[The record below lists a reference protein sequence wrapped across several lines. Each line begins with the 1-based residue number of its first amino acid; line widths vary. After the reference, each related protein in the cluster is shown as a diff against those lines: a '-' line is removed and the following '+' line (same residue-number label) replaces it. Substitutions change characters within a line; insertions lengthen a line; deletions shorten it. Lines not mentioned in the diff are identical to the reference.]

1 MAQIFVSYRRGP
13 TGYVATL
20 LAEEIK
26 AQFGPNA
33 VFMDID
39 SIPFGVDFRDHIGA
53 AISECQ
59 VVLVLIGDDW
69 LTSKLPDGS
78 RRIDAPDDFV
88 RVEIEAALQRGIPVV
103 PILTNAARV
112 PTESELPVSIRP
124 LAFRNAAELRSG
136 RDLKAQLQALIRHLS
151 SMRSTAKPSS
161 ANGGPVVPTSALSA
175 LSRWSKRRFVVAVT
189 CGIIAIGGAL
199 LLFAQLTRNKSSPT
213 HQHAAIREVTLQT
226 TDGAPITLHETPDQ
240 HSATR
245 GSLRRGSNVLIVDTF
260 RGADGRMWIKI
271 SINPGWLAARNFA
284 EPAFAMLRPVHTTT
298 LQTGQPAVVAYTGSD
313 GLNLRESP
321 NPQSRVIAFLLAGTQ
336 VMITNDKLTTNEHEW
351 WGVEMPPAYILS
363 DAISIQEP
371 TILEQKR

>member
-20 LAEEIK
+20 LADEIK
-26 AQFGPNA
+26 AQFGANA

-39 SIPFGVDFRDHIGA
+39 NIPFGVDFRDHIGA

-112 PTESELPVSIRP
+112 PTESELPPSIRP

-151 SMRSTAKPSS
+151 SMRSTVKPSS
-161 ANGGPVVPTSALSA
+161 ANGGPAVSTSAPSA

-189 CGIIAIGGAL
+189 CGIIAIAGAL
-199 LLFAQLTRNKSSPT
+199 LLFAQLTRNKSWPT
-213 HQHAAIREVTLQT
+213 RRISTL
-226 TDGAPITLHETPDQ
+226 P
-240 HSATR
+240 S
-245 GSLRRGSNVLIVDTF
+245 V
-260 RGADGRMWIKI
+260 K
-271 SINPGWLAARNFA
+271 
-284 EPAFAMLRPVHTTT
+284 
-298 LQTGQPAVVAYTGSD
+298 
-313 GLNLRESP
+313 
-321 NPQSRVIAFLLAGTQ
+321 
-336 VMITNDKLTTNEHEW
+336 
-351 WGVEMPPAYILS
+351 
-363 DAISIQEP
+363 
-371 TILEQKR
+371 